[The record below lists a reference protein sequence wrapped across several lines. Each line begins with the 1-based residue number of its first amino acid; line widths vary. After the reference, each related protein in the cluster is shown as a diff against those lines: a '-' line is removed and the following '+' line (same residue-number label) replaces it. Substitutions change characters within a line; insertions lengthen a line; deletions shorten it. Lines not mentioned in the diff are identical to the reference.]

1 MHGVQE
7 EIAGRYRTHKD
18 DVIIGISSKGKE
30 GEEKVR
36 WRLVTKFQVIV
47 NLRKEGGNDLEEKLR
62 DTVESVQ
69 LTTCLK
75 GASGL

>member
-7 EIAGRYRTHKD
+7 VIASRYRTYKD
-18 DVIIGISSKGKE
+18 MIIGISSKGKE

-36 WRLVTKFQVIV
+36 WQIDGQVIV
-47 NLRKEGGNDLEEKLR
+47 NLRKEGGNDLEEKQR